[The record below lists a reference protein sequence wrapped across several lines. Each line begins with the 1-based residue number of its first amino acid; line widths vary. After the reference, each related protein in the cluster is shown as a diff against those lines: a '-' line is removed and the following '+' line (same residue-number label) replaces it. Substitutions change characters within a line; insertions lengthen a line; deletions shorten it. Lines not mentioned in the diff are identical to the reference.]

1 MRVPS
6 KTGVAQPCVRQAPRA
21 TARLASVLQICAQDD
36 AGGNAM
42 TTHLRFWTP
51 ALLLATLAACAVSPT
66 GRRQLALVSE
76 DSAIVASKEAYA
88 MQIGELR
95 EAGKVLPESSSAAR
109 RVDTITG
116 RLVAQ
121 AIAMRPATADWE
133 WSIEVIDDPE
143 VVNAWCMAGGR
154 MAVYTG
160 LQKLDPT
167 DDELAQV
174 LAHEISHALANHTAE
189 RMSVAIATNA
199 GVALAGVLSEDS
211 QAAMST
217 AGIAAALA
225 IQMPNS
231 RTAESEADEI
241 GIEIAAKAGYN
252 PNAAVSLW
260 QKMAAVSGGGPPQ
273 FLSTHPSPANRQQRL
288 AELAPQMMQHY
299 EQARRNAPSSP
310 VARAA
315 Y

>member
-1 MRVPS
+1 MI
-6 KTGVAQPCVRQAPRA
+6 KT
-21 TARLASVLQICAQDD
+21 TRLLA
-36 AGGNAM
+36 
-42 TTHLRFWTP
+42 P
-51 ALLLATLAACAVSPT
+51 ALLAVVLGACAVSPT

-76 DSAIVASKEAYA
+76 DSAIVASAEAYA

-109 RVDTITG
+109 RVEAITG

-121 AIAMRPATADWE
+121 AIEMRPATADWE
-133 WSIEVIDDPE
+133 WSTEVIDDPE
-143 VVNAWCMAGGR
+143 LVNAWCMAGGR

-160 LQKLDPT
+160 LLQKLDPT

-217 AGIAAALA
+217 AAIAAALA

-252 PNAAVSLW
+252 PNAAISLW
-260 QKMAAVSGGGPPQ
+260 QKMAAVSGSGPPQ

-288 AELAPQMMQHY
+288 AELAPQMMGYY
-299 EQARRNAPSSP
+299 EQARRNAPTAP
-310 VARAA
+310 IARAA
-315 Y
+315 R

>member
-1 MRVPS
+1 
-6 KTGVAQPCVRQAPRA
+6 
-21 TARLASVLQICAQDD
+21 LASVLQ
-36 AGGNAM
+36 
-42 TTHLRFWTP
+42 LRRYNEPEVAPMISNTRFFVP
-51 ALLLATLAACAVSPT
+51 ALLAVIVTACAVSPT

-76 DSAIVASKEAYA
+76 DSAIVASEEAYA
-88 MQIGELR
+88 MQIGDLR
-95 EAGKVLPESSSAAR
+95 KAGKIVPESSSVAR
-109 RVDTITG
+109 RVDAITG

-121 AIAMRPATADWE
+121 AVLMRPETADWE
-133 WSIEVIDDPE
+133 WSIEVIEDPE
-143 VVNAWCMAGGR
+143 MVNAWCMAGGR
-154 MAVYTG
+154 MAIYTG
-160 LQKLDPT
+160 LIQKLDPT

-217 AGIAAALA
+217 AGLAAVLA

-241 GIEIAAKAGYN
+241 GIELAAKAGYN
-252 PNAAVSLW
+252 PNAAISLW
-260 QKMAAVSGGGPPQ
+260 QKMASASGGGPPQ

-288 AELAPQMMQHY
+288 AELAPQMMAYY
-299 EQARRNAPSSP
+299 EQARRNAPTRSI
-310 VARAA
+310 ARADN
-315 Y
+315 

>member
-1 MRVPS
+1 MSR
-6 KTGVAQPCVRQAPRA
+6 KTHFFV
-21 TARLASVLQICAQDD
+21 
-36 AGGNAM
+36 
-42 TTHLRFWTP
+42 P
-51 ALLLATLAACAVSPT
+51 ALLGAVLAACAVSPT

-76 DSAIVASKEAYA
+76 DSAIVASEEAYA
-88 MQIGELR
+88 MQISELR
-95 EAGKVLPESSSAAR
+95 QAGKVLPESSSAAR
-109 RVDTITG
+109 RVDAITG
-116 RLVAQ
+116 RVVAQ
-121 AIAMRPATADWE
+121 AVAMRPETAEWE
-133 WSIEVIDDPE
+133 WSIEVIEDPE

-160 LQKLDPT
+160 LLQKLDPT

-174 LAHEISHALANHTAE
+174 LAHEVSHALANHTAE

-241 GIEIAAKAGYN
+241 GIELAAKAGYN
-252 PNAAVSLW
+252 PNAAISLW
-260 QKMAAVSGGGPPQ
+260 QKMASVSGGGPPQ
-273 FLSTHPSPANRQQRL
+273 FLSTHPSPANRQQKL
-288 AELAPQMMQHY
+288 AELAPQMMPYY
-299 EQARRNAPSSP
+299 EEARRNAPTRS
-310 VARAA
+310 VARADN
-315 Y
+315 

>member
-1 MRVPS
+1 MSTEMRF
-6 KTGVAQPCVRQAPRA
+6 AA
-21 TARLASVLQICAQDD
+21 
-36 AGGNAM
+36 
-42 TTHLRFWTP
+42 P
-51 ALLLATLAACAVSPT
+51 ALLAVALAACAVSPT

-76 DSAIVASKEAYA
+76 DSAIVASEEAYA

-95 EAGKVLPESSSAAR
+95 EAGKVLPESSNVAR
-109 RVDTITG
+109 RVDAITG
-116 RLVAQ
+116 RIVAQ
-121 AIAMRPATADWE
+121 AIELRPATADWQ
-133 WSIEVIDDPE
+133 WSIEVIDEPE

-160 LQKLDPT
+160 LIQQLDPT

-199 GVALAGVLSEDS
+199 GVLLAGVLSEDS

-225 IQMPNS
+225 VQLPNS

-241 GIEIAAKAGYN
+241 GIELAAKAGYN
-252 PNAAVSLW
+252 PNAAISLW
-260 QKMAAVSGGGPPQ
+260 DKMARVSGGGPPQ
-273 FLSTHPSPANRQQRL
+273 FLSTHPSPANRQEKL
-288 AELAPQMMQHY
+288 AELAPQMMAYY
-299 EQARRNAPSSP
+299 EQARRNAPMRSI
-310 VARAA
+310 ARAD
-315 Y
+315 

>member
-1 MRVPS
+1 M
-6 KTGVAQPCVRQAPRA
+6 
-21 TARLASVLQICAQDD
+21 
-36 AGGNAM
+36 
-42 TTHLRFWTP
+42 
-51 ALLLATLAACAVSPT
+51 SPT

-76 DSAIVASKEAYA
+76 DSAIVASEEAYT

-95 EAGKVLPESSSAAR
+95 EAGKILPESSSAAR
-109 RVDTITG
+109 RVDAITG

-121 AIAMRPATADWE
+121 ATLMRPATADWE

-160 LQKLDPT
+160 LFQKLDPT

-211 QAAMST
+211 QRAMST
-217 AGIAAALA
+217 AALAAALA
-225 IQMPNS
+225 VQMPNS

-241 GIEIAAKAGYN
+241 GIELAAKAGYN
-252 PNAAVSLW
+252 PNAAISLW
-260 QKMAAVSGGGPPQ
+260 EKMASVSGGGPPQ
-273 FLSTHPSPANRQQRL
+273 FLSTHPSPANRQEKL
-288 AELAPQMMQHY
+288 AELAPQMMAYY
-299 EQARRNAPSSP
+299 EQARRNAPTRSI
-310 VARAA
+310 ARAD
-315 Y
+315 